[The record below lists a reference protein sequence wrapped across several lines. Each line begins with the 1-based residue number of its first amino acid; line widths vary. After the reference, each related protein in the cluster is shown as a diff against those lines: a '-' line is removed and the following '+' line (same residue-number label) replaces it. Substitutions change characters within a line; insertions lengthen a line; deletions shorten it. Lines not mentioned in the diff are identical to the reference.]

1 MSIQALLFD
10 FDGTL
15 VDSET
20 LHYLSWCE
28 VLKPFKVFIDELT
41 FCNEFSGVP
50 TVKTGHIL
58 QQRYDLPKTAHTLA
72 HEKNLQFIETAKV
85 HKPVLMPHAIDILS
99 LCAKRFKLALVTG
112 STSEEAIP
120 VLSHYGLLELFD
132 CVICKDDVEHPKP
145 NPEPYKKAM
154 QQLDISPEQAIALED
169 SFTGLTSAVEA
180 GVNTIVI
187 PHQHSK
193 RQDFSKAQWI
203 CSSLEVAYQDVI
215 TNS

>member
-28 VLKPFKVFIDELT
+28 VLKPFQVFIDELT
-41 FCNEFSGVP
+41 FCTEFSGVP

-58 QQRYDLPKTAHTLA
+58 QQRYALSKAGSKLA
-72 HEKNLQFIETAKV
+72 QEKNLQFIETAKT
-85 HKPVLMPHAIDILS
+85 HKPVLMPHARDVLS
-99 LCAKRFKLALVTG
+99 ACAQKFKLALVTG
-112 STSEEAIP
+112 STIAEAMP

-145 NPEPYKKAM
+145 NPEPYQKAM
-154 QQLDISPEQAIALED
+154 QQLNVSAHQVIALED
-169 SFTGLTSAVEA
+169 SHTGLTSAVDA
-180 GVNTIVI
+180 GIRTIVI

-193 RQDFSKAQWI
+193 DQDFLKATWI
-203 CSSLEVAYQDVI
+203 CDSLESAYKDVI
-215 TNS
+215 TSS